1 VKPLPRIRNPNPTA
15 NKNVP
20 PPAGR
25 SFSVMPLIIDSH
37 QDIAW
42 NMLTYGRDYTRS
54 AYETRRLEVGSD
66 VPERNGDCTVGWP
79 EYQRG
84 QVAAVFATLFATPAR
99 KKEPGD
105 ILLYTDYQTAHRLYR
120 NQVDVYRKLADSQ
133 PDKFC
138 LVASAK
144 ELDSLLE
151 HWSKPVQED
160 EGHPVGMIYLMEGAD
175 GIRSP
180 HELAEWYDL
189 GLRIIGLAWAGTRY
203 CGGTSEP
210 GPLTEEGRKLL
221 SAMME
226 YNFILDLSHMDEAA
240 AFDSLDRYEGPVIA
254 THSNCAALM
263 KGSETNRHLPDGVI
277 RGLIERD
284 GVIGLIPL
292 NTFLK
297 AGWLRKNGSRRE
309 EVSLDAFIAHI
320 DHICQIAGD
329 AKHAGIGSDFDG
341 GFGLQSIPHELDT
354 IADLQRVASKLT
366 ERGYSESDAANVLG
380 GNWLRFLRKHLP
392 A

>member
-1 VKPLPRIRNPNPTA
+1 
-15 NKNVP
+15 
-20 PPAGR
+20 
-25 SFSVMPLIIDSH
+25 MPLILDSH

-42 NMLTYGRDYTRS
+42 NMLTYGRDYTRPVQ
-54 AYETRRLEVGSD
+54 ETRRLEAGS
-66 VPERNGDCTVGWP
+66 PTPQLNGDCTVGWP

-84 QVAAVFATLFATPAR
+84 EVAAVFATLFAAPIR

-105 ILLYTDYQTAHRLYR
+105 VLFYADHHTAHRLYR
-120 NQVDVYRKLADSQ
+120 KQIDIYRKLADSY
-133 PDKFC
+133 PDKFR
-138 LVASAK
+138 LVSSAK
-144 ELDSLLE
+144 ELDSVIE
-151 HWSKPVQED
+151 HWSKPASD
-160 EGHPVGMIYLMEGAD
+160 GEGHPVGMIYLMEGAD
-175 GIRSP
+175 GIQSP

-210 GPLTEEGRKLL
+210 GPLTDDGRKLIA
-221 SAMME
+221 AMME
-226 YNFILDLSHMDEAA
+226 YSFILDLSHMDEAA
-240 AFDSLDRYEGPVIA
+240 ALESLERYEGPVAA

-263 KGSETNRHLPDGVI
+263 RGSETNRHMSDQVI

-297 AGWLRKNGSRRE
+297 VGWLRKSGSRKE
-309 EVSLDAFIAHI
+309 EVSLDAYIAHI
-320 DHICQIAGD
+320 DHVCQLAGD
-329 AKHAGIGSDFDG
+329 SNHAGIGSDFDG
-341 GFGLQSIPHELDT
+341 GFGFQSIPRELDT
-354 IADLQRVASKLT
+354 IADLQMVASKLL
-366 ERGYSESDAANVLG
+366 ERGYRESDTANILG

>member
-1 VKPLPRIRNPNPTA
+1 
-15 NKNVP
+15 
-20 PPAGR
+20 
-25 SFSVMPLIIDSH
+25 MPLIIDSH

-42 NMLTYGRDYTRS
+42 NMLTYRRDYTRS
-54 AYETRRLEVGSD
+54 AHETRRLEAGTMI
-66 VPERNGDCTVGWP
+66 PERNGDCTVGWP

-84 QVAAVFATLFATPAR
+84 EVAVVFATLFATPAR
-99 KKEPGD
+99 KKEAGD
-105 ILLYTDYQTAHRLYR
+105 IILYKDDQTAHRLYR
-120 NQVDVYRKLADSQ
+120 DQIDVYRRLADSH
-133 PDKFC
+133 PDKFR
-138 LVASAK
+138 LVASVSD
-144 ELDSLLE
+144 LDSVIE
-151 HWSKPVQED
+151 HWAKPALEG

-210 GPLTEEGRKLL
+210 GPLTEEGRKLI
-221 SAMME
+221 SAMMD

-240 AFDSLDRYEGPVIA
+240 ALESLDRYEGPVVA

-263 KGSETNRHLPDGVI
+263 RGAETNRHLPDQVI

-292 NTFLK
+292 NSFLK
-297 AGWLRKNGSRRE
+297 VGWLLRKNGSRKE
-309 EVSLDAFIAHI
+309 EVALDALIAHI
-320 DHICQIAGD
+320 DHICQLAGN
-329 AKHAGIGSDFDG
+329 ANHAGIGSDFDG
-341 GFGLQSIPHELDT
+341 GFGLQSIPRELDT
-354 IADLQRVASKLT
+354 IADLQLVASKLT
-366 ERGYSESDAANVLG
+366 ERGYSESDAANILG
-380 GNWLRFLRKHLP
+380 GNWLRFLRRHLP

>member
-1 VKPLPRIRNPNPTA
+1 
-15 NKNVP
+15 
-20 PPAGR
+20 
-25 SFSVMPLIIDSH
+25 MPLIIDSH

-138 LVASAK
+138 LVASAR
-144 ELDSLLE
+144 ELDSLIE

-210 GPLTEEGRKLL
+210 GPLTEEGRKLI
-221 SAMME
+221 SAMMD

-240 AFDSLDRYEGPVIA
+240 AFDSLDRYEGPVMA

-297 AGWLRKNGSRRE
+297 TGWLRKNGSRRE

-329 AKHAGIGSDFDG
+329 ADHAGIGSDFDG

-354 IADLQRVASKLT
+354 IADLQMVASKLT
-366 ERGYSESDAANVLG
+366 ERGYSETDAANVLG